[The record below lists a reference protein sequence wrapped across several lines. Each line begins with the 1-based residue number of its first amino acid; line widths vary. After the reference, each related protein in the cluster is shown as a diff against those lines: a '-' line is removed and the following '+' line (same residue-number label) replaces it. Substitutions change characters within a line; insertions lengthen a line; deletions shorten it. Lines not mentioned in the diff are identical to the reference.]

1 MYYNIRDN
9 NDFPCCSMQYARIW
23 LWHFD
28 CTVFVRHCNKNA
40 LWHIKIFRIWTI
52 LDTVHVQYVYEVPC
66 NHCTNLAE
74 TFMISQVWLEENDL
88 WLESSLLVTIDIL
101 LNYPSWTNNNV
112 WKSFFSLQMFLFQ
125 VSLIQTVY
133 SNRLLFFLITLWDLE
148 KAYCFSEWNLMCCS
162 AVLKNWRSPPE
173 TTTNQFQVVK
183 KLWRK
188 LDFDHKRLA

>member
-101 LNYPSWTNNNV
+101 LNYPSWRNNNV

-133 SNRLLFFLITLWDLE
+133 SNILRF
-148 KAYCFSEWNLMCCS
+148 CFNHS
-162 AVLKNWRSPPE
+162 
-173 TTTNQFQVVK
+173 VVS
-183 KLWRK
+183 RK
-188 LDFDHKRLA
+188 SI

>member
-1 MYYNIRDN
+1 MLSDTLRYFAFGRYWIRFMFN
-9 NDFPCCSMQYARIW
+9 MSMRYHA
-23 LWHFD
+23 
-28 CTVFVRHCNKNA
+28 
-40 LWHIKIFRIWTI
+40 
-52 LDTVHVQYVYEVPC
+52 
-66 NHCTNLAE
+66 HCTNLAE

-183 KLWRK
+183 NCEENWILTTS
-188 LDFDHKRLA
+188 D

>member
-1 MYYNIRDN
+1 MLSDTLRYFAFGRYWIRFMFN
-9 NDFPCCSMQYARIW
+9 MSMRYHA
-23 LWHFD
+23 
-28 CTVFVRHCNKNA
+28 
-40 LWHIKIFRIWTI
+40 
-52 LDTVHVQYVYEVPC
+52 
-66 NHCTNLAE
+66 HCTNLAE

-101 LNYPSWTNNNV
+101 LNYPSWRNNNV

-133 SNRLLFFLITLWDLE
+133 SNILLIFFNHSVGSRKSILFFWMKFNVLLGGVE
-148 KAYCFSEWNLMCCS
+148 K
-162 AVLKNWRSPPE
+162 LKISTRNH
-173 TTTNQFQVVK
+173 NQPISSSK